1 MDENT
6 RKKLNIELRISNY
19 LSDLQAY
26 AEGAYYYLTGSS
38 MITDK
43 EEIIAS
49 LKSVPDIIETIE
61 ILLAKWEELHKN
73 EQLQ

>member
-1 MDENT
+1 
-6 RKKLNIELRISNY
+6 
-19 LSDLQAY
+19 
-26 AEGAYYYLTGSS
+26 